1 MKMSKKS
8 KLALFIFSLFMG
20 IVSLTGQNE
29 PMQLSLEQARNIA
42 LRQNKSM
49 QTASMDTIIAKRTR
63 WETISNYL
71 PKATGSVNW
80 SDNLELA
87 TVLLP
92 GVMIGQPGEYI
103 PVQFGMEYQMSWAI
117 QAQQVIFSAPLIV
130 GIQLSNVSKDMMTK
144 NYQKTEQEVIASVNT
159 VYASALILS
168 ENINIIDSNINNLT
182 KVKEQTKAMYEVGVA
197 QSTDVDQIELTILS
211 LENAKRTLQRNIDLS
226 YSMLRFQLGLD
237 TNVIFQLTTPLSEM
251 INEAEVQ
258 ALLNT
263 SFDVYRNIDYQLVEK
278 QKEIAFLNL
287 RKEKADALPT
297 IAAVYTYSKAGQGN
311 EMNDLRWFPSS
322 VLGLSLSIPILAGG
336 QNGAQIS
343 KAKLQYQKAQVN
355 LDMVAEQLKM
365 QENQQKYTL
374 SNAYDNYIAQ
384 KKNIELSKRIYDN
397 IENRYLQGVSSSLDL
412 TQANSNYLTAQ
423 NNYLAAILELLQA
436 KYELEKIY
444 NNQK

>member
-1 MKMSKKS
+1 MKMIKKS
-8 KLALFIFSLFMG
+8 KLALFIFSLLMG
-20 IVSLTGQNE
+20 IVSLTGQNT

-42 LRQNKSM
+42 LQQNKSM
-49 QTASMDTIIAKRTR
+49 QTASIDTIIAKRSR

-71 PKATGSVNW
+71 PKATGNVNW

-92 GVMIGQPGEYI
+92 GVMVGQPGYI
-103 PVQFGMEYQMSWAI
+103 PVQFGMEYQMSWAV
-117 QAQQVIFSAPLIV
+117 QVQQVIFSAPLIV

-144 NYQKTEQEVIASVNT
+144 TYQKTEQEVIASVNT

-226 YSMLRFQLGLD
+226 YSMLRLQLGLD

-278 QKEIAFLNL
+278 QKEMAFLNL

-297 IAAVYTYSKAGQGN
+297 IAAVYNYSKAGQGN
-311 EMNDLRWFPSS
+311 EMNELRWFPSS
-322 VLGLSLSIPILAGG
+322 VVGLSLSIPILAGG
-336 QNGAQIS
+336 QNGSQIS

-355 LDMVAEQLKM
+355 LDMVTEQLKM